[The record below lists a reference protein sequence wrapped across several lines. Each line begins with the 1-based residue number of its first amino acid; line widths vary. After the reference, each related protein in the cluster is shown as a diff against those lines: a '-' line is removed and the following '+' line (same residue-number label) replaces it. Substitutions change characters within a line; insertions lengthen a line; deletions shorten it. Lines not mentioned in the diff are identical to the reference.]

1 MSARTVDVRGRAVEL
16 IEAGTGDA
24 LVYLHDIADIHAARP
39 GLLPFHE
46 ALANEFHVIAPAHPG
61 CAGSDENDD
70 IEEIEDVVFH
80 LLEVLDAL
88 SFETFAL
95 VGAGVGGWIAAEFS
109 VRYPDRVSRLVLLGA
124 TGLHVPD
131 QPIGDIFMAVQS
143 TDGGMYPDFRR
154 MLFAAEDQAE
164 ALAMFPDG
172 LGEIGNEML
181 RYRMFRFLSRVGF
194 RPPYLYNRTLRDRLY
209 RYDRPA
215 LIIWGSE
222 DQFVPGTHADA
233 YVEGLGHARLEM
245 LEGAG
250 HSTWIERPGD
260 VAALVSEFLRS

>member
-1 MSARTVDVRGRAVEL
+1 MNARAVDVRGRAVRV
-16 IEAGTGDA
+16 IEAGGGKA
-24 LVYLHDIADIHAARP
+24 LVYLHDIADVHGARP

-46 ALANEFHVIAPAHPG
+46 ALANGFRVVAPAHPG

-70 IEEIEDVVFH
+70 IETIEDVVFH
-80 LLEVLDAL
+80 LLETLDAL
-88 SFETFAL
+88 SLETFAL

-109 VRYPDRVSRLVLLGA
+109 VRHPGRVSRLALLGA
-124 TGLHVPD
+124 MGLHVPD
-131 QPIGDIFMAVQS
+131 RPTGDVFMAVQS
-143 TDGGMYPDFRR
+143 TDGGKHPDFRR
-154 MLFAAEDQAE
+154 MLFAAADGTE

-172 LGEIGNEML
+172 LGEIEHEML
-181 RYRMFRFLSRVGF
+181 RYKMFRFLSRVGF

-215 LIIWGSE
+215 LVVWGGE
-222 DQFVPGTHADA
+222 DRLVPAAHARA
-233 YVEGLGHARLEM
+233 YIDGLGDARLEV

-260 VAALVSEFLRS
+260 VAALVGGFLTP